1 MVIEKPTTGSRGI
14 SKAREIYQD
23 RSRRVKELKEEGE
36 RIIGYIDIFPV
47 LEMLTAL
54 DLVPYCILGDIN
66 EPVTKADAC
75 LPTMVCPFLRSVLDS
90 GLKGKYD
97 FLDGVVLAHTC
108 EVAEKMAHIWRIY
121 VDSAYLHFIDTPHTT
136 HPAALKHFKDLLND
150 FKHTLESIAGKKLST
165 EKLRPAIKLHNR
177 QRALMRQLYD
187 LRKPTPPL
195 ISGAESVLI
204 NIALVSLPVEE
215 GNELLRQVIDEVKQ
229 RQNGPTRQPAR
240 LLVWG
245 SIIDNTALFEMIESL
260 GASVV
265 IDDTSMGSRAYM
277 TPVEITEDPL
287 DGLAYHYL
295 VDLRSPR
302 TFRETVLNEA
312 KRKDYI
318 TDLENRFSHL
328 REYAGE

>member
-1 MVIEKPTTGSRGI
+1 MQGASECGFPP
-14 SKAREIYQD
+14 
-23 RSRRVKELKEEGE
+23 RRFDSLIRKLLDSPAFYFFLAGVLLVAALLSQFE
-36 RIIGYIDIFPV
+36 RVG
-47 LEMLTAL
+47 
-54 DLVPYCILGDIN
+54 
-66 EPVTKADAC
+66 ADA
-75 LPTMVCPFLRSVLDS
+75 PGGRVEDLR
-90 GLKGKYD
+90 GLAARQD
-97 FLDGVVLAHTC
+97 LNVVFIL
-108 EVAEKMAHIWRIY
+108 
-121 VDSAYLHFIDTPHTT
+121 IDT
-136 HPAALKHFKDLLND
+136 LN
-150 FKHTLESIAGKKLST
+150 
-165 EKLRPAIKLHNR
+165 N
-177 QRALMRQLYD
+177 
-187 LRKPTPPL
+187 PL

-240 LLVWG
+240 LLIWG

-328 REYAGE
+328 REYAGEWHINGVLLQALRYCDTHGYEVPGLRHYLDSIGLPSIYLEHDYTETALAQLRTRVQAFLEIIG